1 MSPHTHDQKSPF
13 RGKNQLCNTSSI
25 AAKQTPETILTALK
39 EIIML
44 NQIISNTPIYV
55 WAILGF
61 LAFRGIKSSV
71 DRELKVR
78 TIVIIPIVMLA
89 LSVQGILS
97 GFGADP
103 VVLAAWLATMLLG
116 AAISWSLVSD
126 KNVRILADKGTV
138 FYRGSWAP
146 LIMMMAIFVMK
157 YIVNVALHVNPALHT
172 NMPFA
177 VISTALFGLFNGL
190 FLGKMLRVLIL
201 YKQAMSVNSIFT
213 SSAAV

>member
-1 MSPHTHDQKSPF
+1 
-13 RGKNQLCNTSSI
+13 
-25 AAKQTPETILTALK
+25 
-39 EIIML
+39 ML

-78 TIVIIPIVMLA
+78 TIVIIPLVMLA
-89 LSVQGILS
+89 LSIQGILS

-103 VVLAAWLATMLLG
+103 VVLAAWLATMTVG
-116 AAISWSLVSD
+116 AAISWSLVND
-126 KNVRILADKGTV
+126 NNVRILADKGTV

-157 YIVNVALHVNPALHT
+157 YIVNVALHVSPALHT
-172 NMPFA
+172 NTLFA
-177 VISTALFGLFNGL
+177 VTSTALFGLFNGL
-190 FLGKMLRVLIL
+190 FLGKMLHVLIM
-201 YKQAMSVNSIFT
+201 YKQALSANSVFT
-213 SSAAV
+213 NSAAA

>member
-1 MSPHTHDQKSPF
+1 
-13 RGKNQLCNTSSI
+13 
-25 AAKQTPETILTALK
+25 
-39 EIIML
+39 ML
-44 NQIISNTPIYV
+44 NQIISNTPMYV

-61 LAFRGIKSSV
+61 LAYRGIKSSV
-71 DRELKVR
+71 DRELTVR
-78 TIVIIPIVMLA
+78 AVVIIPLVMLA

-103 VVLAAWLATMLLG
+103 AVLAAWLATMAIG
-116 AAISWSLVSD
+116 ATISWNLVSE

-146 LIMMMAIFVMK
+146 LFMMMAIFVMK

-172 NMPFA
+172 NILFA

-190 FLGKMLRVLIL
+190 FLGKMLHVLIM
-201 YKQAMSVNSIFT
+201 YKQAMAANTVFT
-213 SSAAV
+213 NSAAA